1 MKLPLLWR
9 KIQTGNCN
17 WEAQA
22 SDPSMWQSAVKT
34 FSWCIRKIKNQTM
47 MWNTLSVTYLT
58 YPGLILP
65 PLCKHQGRRWCCCH
79 AYFLFFSF
87 VFLCWYFRILSKFP
101 NPLEKRGWKWTLWGS
116 NGLIKAQLKK
126 LKPRWASTRAWKDC
140 RLAAFPRSLHRQV
153 KFSWTLQKQHPEE
166 HCADYLA

>member
-1 MKLPLLWR
+1 MKKNTNRELQLRGSSEWSFHVAECGQNIQLVHQKNKESNNDVKYFVSHIPYVPWTHSTAPVETPREKMVLLS
-9 KIQTGNCN
+9 CL
-17 WEAQA
+17 
-22 SDPSMWQSAVKT
+22 
-34 FSWCIRKIKNQTM
+34 FS
-47 MWNTLSVTYLT
+47 
-58 YPGLILP
+58 
-65 PLCKHQGRRWCCCH
+65 
-79 AYFLFFSF
+79 FLFFCFF
-87 VFLCWYFRILSKFP
+87 VVIFQDFVKVSKP
-101 NPLEKRGWKWTLWGS
+101 TGETCGWKWTLWGS

>member
-58 YPGLILP
+58 YPGLIPP

-79 AYFLFFSF
+79 AYFLFFCFF
-87 VFLCWYFRILSKFP
+87 VVIFQDFVKVSKPTGETWVEMDFVGLQWF
-101 NPLEKRGWKWTLWGS
+101 NKGSIKEIKTTL
-116 NGLIKAQLKK
+116 
-126 LKPRWASTRAWKDC
+126 
-140 RLAAFPRSLHRQV
+140 SLHTSLERLPSGC
-153 KFSWTLQKQHPEE
+153 FSSLSP
-166 HCADYLA
+166 